1 MGAGCSKR
9 NQISETNNTIVIQN
23 KQQNLLLTDGSRKN
37 SIRKL
42 SMVST
47 RSIRSAIV
55 EAQQDL
61 GKNGPNNREIHETI
75 VKQANAKNNI
85 KNVGFQNQMS
95 VNRGPNNP
103 GGRKMSV
110 FDRGYNSVK
119 EALLETQMANDLL
132 YKMMPKSIATQLKN
146 KQPVEPQEFET
157 VTVFFSDIVSF
168 TSLALESKPQQILT
182 MLDDLYT
189 IRRRFRQLRRLQG

>member
-1 MGAGCSKR
+1 MGTGCSKS
-9 NQISETNNTIVIQN
+9 NQVSETNNTIVIQN
-23 KQQNLLLTDGSRKN
+23 KQQNLLLTDGSTNN
-37 SIRKL
+37 SLRKL

-61 GKNGPNNREIHETI
+61 GKDGPNNREIHETI
-75 VKQANAKNNI
+75 IKQANAKNNI
-85 KNVGFQNQMS
+85 KNVGFQGQTT
-95 VNRGPNNP
+95 VNGGPKNP

-157 VTVFFSDIVSF
+157 VTVFFSDIVKGYKSGHCKK
-168 TSLALESKPQQILT
+168 E
-182 MLDDLYT
+182 
-189 IRRRFRQLRRLQG
+189 